1 MKKHLCILICFKN
14 YEHIISTFN
23 GLKNDFT
30 DFIIIENFSDNTKL
44 IKEFF
49 TNQDILKYI
58 LFEENIAN
66 NAMNIFL
73 NDFFNILTEYEY
85 ITISDCDLL
94 IENSKSVFDEIFKI
108 LNIPEIGVCCIDL
121 DMKNLPEITEA
132 KNWIPLPKMITENYI
147 EGDTGVHLMTLKKEN
162 LNLIKN
168 TNFLDSNLIQRVK
181 ANNKKWVKTKLNKAI
196 HLTWDLYVPGNDYYE
211 YKLKNKN
218 IWNNNI
224 TSKYTIIK

>member
-73 NDFFNILTEYEY
+73 NDFFNVLTEYEY

-94 IENSKSVFDEIFKI
+94 IENPLSVFDEIFKI
-108 LNIPEIGVCCIDL
+108 LDIPQIGICCVDL
-121 DMKNLPEITEA
+121 DMKNLPEIPEA
-132 KNWIPLPKMITENYI
+132 KNWIPSAKIITENYI
-147 EGDTGVHLMTLKKEN
+147 EADTGVHLMTLKKEN

-168 TNFLDSNLIQRVK
+168 VNFLDSNLVQKVK
-181 ANNKKWVKTKLNKAI
+181 MNNKKWVKTKINKAI
-196 HLTWDLYVPGNDYYE
+196 HLTWDLYVPGNPYYE
-211 YKLKNKN
+211 FKKNKN
-218 IWNNNI
+218 IWNNNN
-224 TSKYTIIK
+224 TCKYSIIK